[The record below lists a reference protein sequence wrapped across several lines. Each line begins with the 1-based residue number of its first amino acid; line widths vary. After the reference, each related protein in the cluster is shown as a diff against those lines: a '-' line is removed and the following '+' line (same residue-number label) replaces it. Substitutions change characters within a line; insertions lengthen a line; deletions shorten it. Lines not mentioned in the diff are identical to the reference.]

1 VLSSFHTEEPM
12 RKKGA
17 PGKEEQPSLT
27 AGPSGPPLGEPFRWR
42 SESDEPTPAHLSP
55 VDDRL
60 SADAALKRV
69 RRGEYLLYTGDFH
82 NAKQLLGAMG
92 RRLSRPAGAGSLLE
106 AFRAERRARQLEHET
121 LSRIV
126 VALDRDYRLGLARA
140 PDVAQACRQVW
151 GDPELATTV
160 VPLKQLL
167 GMLGAAEWRRKGLA
181 VPGLKGL
188 LHPHYGVYLPTRTD
202 YAELLLPLPQVKG
215 KRVFDVGTGTGVL
228 SFLLLQSGAVS
239 VVATDCDARAVA
251 CARENAQRL
260 GFANR
265 FQAVEADLFPE
276 GRADLVVSNPPWIPE
291 PPKNRVD
298 RAVFDEDNLFLRRFL
313 EGLTAH
319 LEPGG
324 EGLLIL
330 SNLAV
335 LLGLRPAGWLDEQL
349 ARCGLTVKW
358 TRSTQARHSKARDR
372 SDPLHAAR
380 SREVT
385 TLYCLAPA
393 P

>member
-1 VLSSFHTEEPM
+1 VP
-12 RKKGA
+12 A
-17 PGKEEQPSLT
+17 PGEAFT
-27 AGPSGPPLGEPFRWR
+27 WH
-42 SESDEPTPAHLSP
+42 SESDEPAPARLSP

-60 SADAALKRV
+60 SASAALKRV

-92 RRLSRPAGAGSLLE
+92 RRLERPAGARSPLE

-126 VALDRDYRLGLARA
+126 VALDRDYRLSLARA
-140 PDVAQACRQVW
+140 PEVARACRQVW
-151 GDPELATTV
+151 GEPRTDTTV

-181 VPGLKGL
+181 VPGLTGL
-188 LHPHYGVYLPTRTD
+188 LHPYYGVYLPTRTD

-228 SFLLLQSGAVS
+228 SFLLLQSGAAS
-239 VVATDCDARAVA
+239 VVATDCDSRAVA
-251 CARENAQRL
+251 CARENAERL
-260 GFANR
+260 GLGKR
-265 FQAVEADLFPE
+265 FQVVEADLFPE
-276 GRADLVVSNPPWIPE
+276 GKADLVVSNPPWIPE

-298 RAVFDEDNLFLRRFL
+298 RAVFDEDSQFLRRFL

-324 EGLLIL
+324 EGLLLL

-335 LLGLRPAGWLDEQL
+335 LLGLRPEGWLEEEL
-349 ARCGLTVKW
+349 ARCALSVKW
-358 TRSTQARHSKARDR
+358 KRSTPARHSKARDR
-372 SDPLHAAR
+372 LDPLHAAR

-385 TLYCLAPA
+385 TLYCLVPA
-393 P
+393 QTRG

>member
-1 VLSSFHTEEPM
+1 
-12 RKKGA
+12 
-17 PGKEEQPSLT
+17 
-27 AGPSGPPLGEPFRWR
+27 
-42 SESDEPTPAHLSP
+42 

-60 SADAALKRV
+60 GADAALKRL

-82 NAKQLLGAMG
+82 NAKQLLGAIS
-92 RRLSRPAGAGSLLE
+92 RRLDRSEKVRSPLE

-121 LSRIV
+121 LSHIV
-126 VALDRDYRLGLARA
+126 VALDSAYRLSLARA
-140 PDVAQACRQVW
+140 PDVALACRQVW
-151 GDPELATTV
+151 GEPATATTV

-181 VPGLKGL
+181 VPGLTGL

-202 YAELLLPLPQVKG
+202 YVELLLSLEHVKG

-228 SFLLLQSGAVS
+228 SFLLLQRGAEA

-251 CARENAQRL
+251 CARENAERL
-260 GFANR
+260 GLARR
-265 FQAVEADLFPE
+265 FQAVESDLFPE
-276 GRADLVVSNPPWIPE
+276 GRADLVISNPPWIPE

-298 RAVFDEDNLFLRRFL
+298 RAVFDEDSLFLRCFL
-313 EGLTAH
+313 EGLSAH
-319 LEPGG
+319 LAPGG
-324 EGLLIL
+324 EGLLLL

-335 LLGLRPAGWLDEQL
+335 LLGLRPQGWLEEQL
-349 ARCGLTVKW
+349 ARCALKVKW
-358 TRSTQARHSKARDR
+358 SRSTPARHSKAKDR

-385 TLYCLAPA
+385 TLYCLVPA
-393 P
+393 SGGP